1 MKQFK
6 NKEDK
11 TLPMGLLS
19 LYDLRE
25 DDFIRQEKEANDQV
39 TYVFNKIDEVL
50 PFTTGKGNFTEEL
63 QLCKCYLQK
72 FQNYIRVYSKSLS
85 FDYYQQIEKVLHEF
99 KDEVAGKDKKI
110 EELKA
115 EVKNLKSDRQINLF

>member
-72 FQNYIRVYSKSLS
+72 FQNYIRVYPKSLS
-85 FDYYQQIEKVLHEF
+85 FDYYQQIEKVL
-99 KDEVAGKDKKI
+99 KDKDKEI
-110 EELKA
+110 EDLKA
-115 EVKNLKSDRQINLF
+115 QIKILKSGKQINLF